1 MLDELGPTFVKFGQ
15 LLSTRPDV
23 VPPDILAELR
33 GLQDDAHPEPFEH
46 VRSVVEAELGL
57 TIEQVF
63 VEFDETPIAAA
74 SIGQVH
80 VARLPGGQEVVVK
93 VQRPDAERQL
103 SADIQLLYQ
112 VARVAAERVR
122 KLQFIDLVGTVDEF
136 ARTVRRELDYGIEAR
151 NAEVF
156 RRDFAGDDRVAVP
169 KIYWRYSTS
178 RVLTMERVEGTVLGK
193 LDLGS
198 WSPDDRRRLGN
209 RITETWMQ
217 MVFVHGFFH
226 ADPHP
231 ANVLVRG
238 PDQISLVDF
247 GMTEQ
252 LTQRDREATVRLLL
266 DILNQDSERLP
277 RRLRALGVRYPRNM
291 EEELGDRLAV
301 ILQRYSASAIGEIDA
316 REVLRE
322 IFQTIYRLDITLPAR
337 WVMLDKTIAT
347 LAGVVLEI
355 YPDLN
360 VFEVARPYAM
370 RTAAQR
376 FRPDNV
382 ADRVRVD
389 MGRYAEAFLEY
400 PFQVSELLD
409 EFKDGELEI
418 TVRPEGFNEAVEKVQ
433 ASANRLVLALVASA
447 LYPRFRRHRGLRA
460 LGRLRRAVA
469 DRDPRVHRRARSSP
483 RGSASAS
490 SARAAGELARPPGR
504 VRGGRGPPGGAR
516 GAGARR
522 VGARPAR
529 PRRPRRRARVHG
541 VGRPA
546 RAAGGRCPASPRRP
560 TGWSA
565 RSARASGSPSTA
577 TTTATASAPPRS
589 SCGRCGRAAPTSL
602 PFLPSRFTEG
612 YGVADATVDL
622 LAERGARV
630 LVCVDCGTSA
640 ITALTRAVDLG
651 HGPDRPR
658 PPPRRRPPAARAS
671 WRTPRSAG
679 PPTTCPPPPAWCTWW
694 CARSP
699 TASTAGRS
707 WRTPTT
713 ASTWSPWRRWPTRCR
728 CSATTGAA
736 WPRA

>member
-1 MLDELGPTFVKFGQ
+1 MARGERRQNLARMGEIAQVAARHGFGYAFGRNDGSAEDLNGTGRNRGRRMREMLDELGPTFVKFGQ
-15 LLSTRPDV
+15 LLSTRPDI

-33 GLQDDAHPEPFEH
+33 GLQDDAHP
-46 VRSVVEAELGL
+46 VSMDDIRAVVQAELGL

-80 VARLPGGQEVVVK
+80 LARLPGGQQVVVK

-103 SADIQLLYQ
+103 NADIQLLYQ
-112 VARVAAERVR
+112 VARVAKERVR

-156 RRDFAGDDRVAVP
+156 RRDFAGDERVAVP
-169 KIYWRYSTS
+169 KVYWRYSTS
-178 RVLTMERVEGTVLGK
+178 RVLTMERVEGTVLRR

-198 WSPDDRRRLGN
+198 WSPDDRKRLGN

-231 ANVLVRG
+231 ANILVRG

-252 LTQRDREATVRLLL
+252 LTQRDREAAVRLLL
-266 DILNQDSERLP
+266 DVLNQNSERLP
-277 RRLRALGVRYPRNM
+277 RRLRALGVRYPRQM

-301 ILQRYSASAIGEIDA
+301 ILQRYSAAAIGEIDA

-337 WVMLDKTIAT
+337 WVMLDKTVAT

-360 VFEVARPYAM
+360 VFEVARPYAVRM
-370 RTAAQR
+370 AAQR
-376 FRPDNV
+376 FRPDHI

-409 EFKDGELEI
+409 EFKDGEIEI

-433 ASANRLVLALVASA
+433 ASANRLGLALVASS
-447 LYPRFRRHRGLRA
+447 LI
-460 LGRLRRAVA
+460 LGSAVIA
-469 DRDPRVHRRARSSP
+469 VFARSTDV
-483 RGSASAS
+483 
-490 SARAAGELARPPGR
+490 AGLSLIAI
-504 VRGGRGPPGGAR
+504 PGGILAL
-516 GAGARR
+516 AIVAWLC
-522 VGARPAR
+522 VGIFRS
-529 PRRPRRRARVHG
+529 
-541 VGRPA
+541 GR
-546 RAAGGRCPASPRRP
+546 
-560 TGWSA
+560 W
-565 RSARASGSPSTA
+565 
-577 TTTATASAPPRS
+577 
-589 SCGRCGRAAPTSL
+589 
-602 PFLPSRFTEG
+602 
-612 YGVADATVDL
+612 
-622 LAERGARV
+622 
-630 LVCVDCGTSA
+630 
-640 ITALTRAVDLG
+640 
-651 HGPDRPR
+651 
-658 PPPRRRPPAARAS
+658 
-671 WRTPRSAG
+671 
-679 PPTTCPPPPAWCTWW
+679 
-694 CARSP
+694 
-699 TASTAGRS
+699 
-707 WRTPTT
+707 
-713 ASTWSPWRRWPTRCR
+713 
-728 CSATTGAA
+728 
-736 WPRA
+736 

>member
-1 MLDELGPTFVKFGQ
+1 MARGERRQNLARLGEIAQVAARHGFGYAFGRNDGSAEDLNGANSGRNRGRRMREMLDELGPTFVKFGQ

-63 VEFDETPIAAA
+63 VEFNETPIAAA

-178 RVLTMERVEGTVLGK
+178 RVLTMERVDGTVLGK

-252 LTQRDREATVRLLL
+252 LTQRDREAMVRLLL

-291 EEELGDRLAV
+291 EEELADRLSV
-301 ILQRYSASAIGEIDA
+301 ILERYSASAIGEIDA

-360 VFEVARPYAM
+360 VFEVARPYAI

-447 LYPRFRRHRGLRA
+447 LFL
-460 LGRLRRAVA
+460 
-469 DRDPRVHRRARSSP
+469 
-483 RGSASAS
+483 GSAVIAVFANSADF
-490 SARAAGELARPPGR
+490 
-504 VRGGRGPPGGAR
+504 
-516 GAGARR
+516 
-522 VGARPAR
+522 VGL
-529 PRRPRRRARVHG
+529 
-541 VGRPA
+541 
-546 RAAGGRCPASPRRP
+546 S
-560 TGWSA
+560 
-565 RSARASGSPSTA
+565 
-577 TTTATASAPPRS
+577 
-589 SCGRCGRAAPTSL
+589 
-602 PFLPSRFTEG
+602 
-612 YGVADATVDL
+612 L
-622 LAERGARV
+622 LAIPGFIA
-630 LVCVDCGTSA
+630 
-640 ITALTRAVDLG
+640 ALII
-651 HGPDRPR
+651 
-658 PPPRRRPPAARAS
+658 
-671 WRTPRSAG
+671 
-679 PPTTCPPPPAWCTWW
+679 
-694 CARSP
+694 
-699 TASTAGRS
+699 
-707 WRTPTT
+707 
-713 ASTWSPWRRWPTRCR
+713 
-728 CSATTGAA
+728 AA
-736 WPRA
+736 WLCVGIFRSGRW